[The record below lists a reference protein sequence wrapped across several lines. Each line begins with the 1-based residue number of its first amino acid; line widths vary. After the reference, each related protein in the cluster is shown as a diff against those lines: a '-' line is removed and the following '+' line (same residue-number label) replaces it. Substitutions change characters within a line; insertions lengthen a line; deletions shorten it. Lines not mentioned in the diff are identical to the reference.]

1 MAQVKIEVGAI
12 RFAVN
17 GGAEV
22 IAQEREAFTDFLK
35 HKMGEDILAAQQ
47 RRRKAQ
53 PFHREPDD
61 TMNARRVLNCNITP
75 WLLKSAIEEGHLDR
89 IIRPFDEIDIPLDT
103 GGTVTAVCGYSDS
116 CSARFVFK
124 DCWDEAVMNEEAT
137 NKGGYFKSKGRAH
150 VLVDVLPHIAQEWRA
165 IFKPRQLSEII
176 DGETVEYA
184 DLLWLPSATDMFGP
198 SEEGY
203 WKDIDDSFQ
212 LEIFK
217 RERDRVKECGDNG
230 TYPYWLRSVRATS
243 TASFGLVIT
252 DGGGG
257 YATAPATRVGLRR
270 ALTSNRKSRQS
281 PERKLRG
288 ERRRN
293 NAEKQHRMVRQ
304 HMEPGHGLQARVRV
318 LLRPADCQTVRGR
331 ERDTQQR
338 NVP

>member
-230 TYPYWLRSVRATS
+230 TYPYWLRSVAAAGTLHFR
-243 TASFGLVIT
+243 LVST
-252 DGGGG
+252 DGGRSYDSAYYSYGF
-257 YATAPATRVGLRR
+257 APGF
-270 ALTSNRKSRQS
+270 
-281 PERKLRG
+281 
-288 ERRRN
+288 
-293 NAEKQHRMVRQ
+293 
-304 HMEPGHGLQARVRV
+304 
-318 LLRPADCQTVRGR
+318 DI
-331 ERDTQQR
+331 
-338 NVP
+338 